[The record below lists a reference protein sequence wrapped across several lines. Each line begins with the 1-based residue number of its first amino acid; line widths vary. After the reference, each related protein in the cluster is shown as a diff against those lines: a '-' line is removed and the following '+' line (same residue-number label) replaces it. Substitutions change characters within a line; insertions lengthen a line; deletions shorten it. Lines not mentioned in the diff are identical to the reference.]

1 MPVICTSGRDVWMS
15 TITAICCVAMKSQV
29 MGWRSLCP
37 ATGQVEQKRI
47 AGFSTDLTEALAHIR
62 VMDRRRTRYY
72 YDRSVLDSF
81 GGELLAVPF
90 DTRRIPD
97 RSRPHLLQPTVRP
110 VDRAVQVA
118 ARHVAGWDGHRVGV
132 PLAGNSAG
140 RQALLDNPQLLSG
153 VPSPSSLGT
162 GPDGPPVQSNSMV
175 DLAEQ

>member
-15 TITAICCVAMKSQV
+15 TITAICCVAMESFRRWVGGASAPPPVKLN
-29 MGWRSLCP
+29 RS
-37 ATGQVEQKRI
+37 
-47 AGFSTDLTEALAHIR
+47 ALR
-62 VMDRRRTRYY
+62 VSRRSHGSPCAYPCDRQTQDQIN

-97 RSRPHLLQPTVRP
+97 RSRPQLLQPTVRP

-153 VPSPSSLGT
+153 VPSPSWLGT